1 MDAEFAAIFDDSDAL
16 FTAPVFVSDLFVD
29 GKPKVRGFDQVSR
42 WTGDL
47 QRQAIGGREGVGSFM
62 TPFSFP
68 LVMKTS
74 HLAQMREDIAR
85 NLGSATFEQAFHK
98 ICHGSEDHYSQFDI
112 MFNYLWYYKRN
123 EYFWTIARVENYD
136 FRKIKTKRTTLSF
149 DEPASSANIP
159 TMFIMKHISDDTP
172 AILSKDLYDVLCVGS
187 DFEAGDCSRANR
199 TRAYS
204 TTAKRCTGHW
214 SVGNRSWNDTLQNH
228 IEGVRHH
235 SSAFVWR
242 SEVQADKAV
251 VGT

>member
-1 MDAEFAAIFDDSDAL
+1 M
-16 FTAPVFVSDLFVD
+16 D

-136 FRKIKTKRTTLSF
+136 FRKIKTKRTT
-149 DEPASSANIP
+149 
-159 TMFIMKHISDDTP
+159 
-172 AILSKDLYDVLCVGS
+172 
-187 DFEAGDCSRANR
+187 
-199 TRAYS
+199 
-204 TTAKRCTGHW
+204 
-214 SVGNRSWNDTLQNH
+214 
-228 IEGVRHH
+228 
-235 SSAFVWR
+235 
-242 SEVQADKAV
+242 
-251 VGT
+251 